1 MTPRMNEKSQIIYMK
16 STYQIFVKT
25 IEEMSVPEVSYF
37 IGSRLADFI
46 AKLNKE
52 FEGQDFEFYSGEI
65 ETGMISYGRGYKIFK
80 ESKK

>member
-1 MTPRMNEKSQIIYMK
+1 MSEEPQIIYMK
-16 STYQIFVKT
+16 STYRIFIKT
-25 IEEMSVPEVSYF
+25 IEAMSVPEVSYF

-52 FEGQDFEFYSGEI
+52 FEGQDFKFYSGEI
-65 ETGMISYGRGYKIFK
+65 DTGMITYGRGQKIFK

>member
-1 MTPRMNEKSQIIYMK
+1 MSKEPQIIYMK

-25 IEEMSVPEVSYF
+25 IEKMSVPDVSYF

-65 ETGMISYGRGYKIFK
+65 GTGMISYGRGQKIFK
-80 ESKK
+80 GAKK